1 MLAGAIQGLVFSVV
15 VIFSDKYHNSSIKFL
30 TALIISFSYDILQ
43 YYFYDTRII
52 KEEIFY
58 HIVYTP
64 ISSLCSAFLYFYV
77 FKLLFPKERIT
88 WRQKLLYL
96 PFIIFFTISFFIK
109 IVGVLRNNID
119 EKINRSFWDFY
130 FFEEI
135 FSVLFSCLSLI
146 LCFLLIKKY
155 EKHKAESNQLKGK
168 IHLKWLKLTLSVIFI
183 TILASWSYLTYM
195 DIYVNEPKFYLL
207 WIGMSVTIY
216 WLGHIGIYKF
226 GINEEREQIRNYS
239 FSTKKPIEK
248 IKISDTVNKNIPGFV
263 KFIVED
269 KNYMDSSLTLE
280 KTADNLNLSPSYLS
294 RIINQEMGITFT
306 DFVNKKRV
314 EEAASYLT
322 NPEFSNYTLVAIGL
336 EAGFNS
342 KSAFN
347 SSFKK
352 ITGKTPGEFRKELLT
367 TADRSDA
374 LNFEFSN
381 EN

>member
-347 SSFKK
+347 ASFKK
-352 ITGKTPGEFRKELLT
+352 FTGKTPGEFRKELLT

-374 LNFEFSN
+374 FNFEFSN

>member
-1 MLAGAIQGLVFSVV
+1 MLAGAIQGIAFTVVVLLSKKYRSESNFYLLALIAVFSFN
-15 VIFSDKYHNSSIKFL
+15 ILEYYSID
-30 TALIISFSYDILQ
+30 TGLISRNT
-43 YYFYDTRII
+43 FYRYLYIP
-52 KEEIFY
+52 
-58 HIVYTP
+58 VANLVP
-64 ISSLCSAFLYFYV
+64 VFLYFYTL
-77 FKLLFPKERIT
+77 KLIYPEKKITRKQKFLYFPFIFWFVALFVYKILAIFYPEIFPKNYSVLETI
-88 WRQKLLYL
+88 LYFHEL
-96 PFIIFFTISFFIK
+96 NCSLFIIFMSLYALRKVAKFEKSKKKDQNSRTKPELLWLKFFLFSIFILLFAFFIYAAYCDVK
-109 IVGVLRNNID
+109 QI
-119 EKINRSFWDFY
+119 EPEFY
-130 FFEEI
+130 F
-135 FSVLFSCLSLI
+135 
-146 LCFLLIKKY
+146 
-155 EKHKAESNQLKGK
+155 
-168 IHLKWLKLTLSVIFI
+168 
-183 TILASWSYLTYM
+183 
-195 DIYVNEPKFYLL
+195 L
-207 WIGMSVTIY
+207 WIAMAIEIY
-216 WLGHIGIYKF
+216 FFGHIGIYKF

-352 ITGKTPGEFRKELLT
+352 ITGKTPGEFRKELFNKV
-367 TADRSDA
+367 D
-374 LNFEFSN
+374 
-381 EN
+381 

>member
-1 MLAGAIQGLVFSVV
+1 MLAGAIQGIAFTVVVLLSKKYRSESNFYLLALIAVFSFN
-15 VIFSDKYHNSSIKFL
+15 ILEYYSID
-30 TALIISFSYDILQ
+30 TGLISRNT
-43 YYFYDTRII
+43 FYRYLYIP
-52 KEEIFY
+52 
-58 HIVYTP
+58 VANLVP
-64 ISSLCSAFLYFYV
+64 VFLYFYTLKLIYPEKKITAKQKFLYFPFV
-77 FKLLFPKERIT
+77 FWMVVFFVYKILVIFYPEIFPKNYSILGI
-88 WRQKLLYL
+88 LLYL
-96 PFIIFFTISFFIK
+96 HELNCSLFIMLMALYGLRKVLKFEKSKKNNQNPRTKPQLLWLKFF
-109 IVGVLRNNID
+109 
-119 EKINRSFWDFY
+119 
-130 FFEEI
+130 
-135 FSVLFSCLSLI
+135 LFS
-146 LCFLLIKKY
+146 
-155 EKHKAESNQLKGK
+155 
-168 IHLKWLKLTLSVIFI
+168 IFI
-183 TILASWSYLTYM
+183 FLFLFWIYAAYA
-195 DIYVNEPKFYLL
+195 DINQIEPNYYFL
-207 WIGMSVTIY
+207 WIVMAIQIY
-216 WLGHIGIYKF
+216 CFGHIGIYKF

-374 LNFEFSN
+374 FNFEFSN

>member
-226 GINEEREQIRNYS
+226 GINEEREQIRQYAL
-239 FSTKKPIEK
+239 STKNPIDK
-248 IKISDTVNKNIPGFV
+248 VKVSDTLNKNIPEFV

-374 LNFEFSN
+374 FNFEFSN